1 MLKKKLNKKGF
12 SLVELI
18 VVIAIMAILAAIIIP
33 TVTNKI
39 NDANKGSA
47 DQAASGVANGIQS
60 DITSINA
67 GLTTNLTYLQ
77 AGEAGADGKRPISVK
92 APYNAVFD
100 QGNAKVTITPNEGV
114 TEITVTAKVGNQT
127 SDTYTVA
134 VADGKIT
141 IDAEGEA
148 GGGD

>member
-67 GLTTNLTYLQ
+67 GLTTNLTYLSVT
-77 AGEAGADGKRPISVK
+77 GEGEGKTISVK
-92 APYNAVFD
+92 APYNAEFD
-100 QGNAKVTITPNEGV
+100 QGNAKVTITPNEG
-114 TEITVTAKVGNQT
+114 TTTITVTAKVGNQD

-141 IDAEGEA
+141 ITEA
-148 GGGD
+148 A

>member
-47 DQAASGVANGIQS
+47 NQAASGVANGIQS
-60 DITSINA
+60 DITSINS
-67 GLTTNLTYLQ
+67 GLTSNLTYLS
-77 AGEAGADGKRPISVK
+77 EDKTPK
-92 APYNAVFD
+92 APYNAEFE
-100 QGNAKVTITPNEGV
+100 QGNAKVTISGGGTAD
-114 TEITVTAKVGNQT
+114 ITVTAKVGNQI
-127 SDTYTVA
+127 SETYTVA
-134 VADGKIT
+134 IADGKIT
-141 IDAEGEA
+141 ITEA
-148 GGGD
+148 GAGGAGEGA

>member
-33 TVTNKI
+33 TVTSKI

-47 DQAASGVANGIQS
+47 NQAASGVANGIQS
-60 DITSINA
+60 DITSINS
-67 GLTTNLTYLQ
+67 GLTSNLTYLD
-77 AGEAGADGKRPISVK
+77 ATKAPK
-92 APYNAVFD
+92 APYNAEFD
-100 QGNAKVTITPNEGV
+100 QGNARVTISGGGT
-114 TEITVTAKVGNQT
+114 TDITVTAKVGNQT
-127 SDTYTVA
+127 SETYTVA

-141 IDAEGEA
+141 ITEAASGEG
-148 GGGD
+148 D

>member
-47 DQAASGVANGIQS
+47 NQAASGVANGIQS

-67 GLTTNLTYLQ
+67 GLTTNLTYLT
-77 AGEAGADGKRPISVK
+77 DGK
-92 APYNAVFD
+92 AVNTTYATPFE
-100 QGNAKVTITPNEGV
+100 QGNATVTISDDTAGY
-114 TEITVTAKVGNQT
+114 ITVTAKVGNQT
-127 SDTYTVA
+127 SDTYNIAT
-134 VADGKIT
+134 ADGKIT
-141 IDAEGEA
+141 IGAVSGA
-148 GGGD
+148 GGEGGAGA

>member
-47 DQAASGVANGIQS
+47 NQAASGVANGIQS

-67 GLTTNLTYLQ
+67 GLTTNLTYLT
-77 AGEAGADGKRPISVK
+77 EAKAVNTTYSVEDGFK
-92 APYNAVFD
+92 
-100 QGNAKVTITPNEGV
+100 QGNATVKVTTG
-114 TEITVTAKVGNQT
+114 TAGYITVIARVGNQD
-127 SDTYTVA
+127 SDPYNIA
-134 VADGKIT
+134 IADGKIT
-141 IDAEGEA
+141 IGTVSAVSGT
-148 GGGD
+148 

>member
-67 GLTTNLTYLQ
+67 GLTTNLTYLSVT
-77 AGEAGADGKRPISVK
+77 GEGEDKTISVNS
-92 APYNAVFD
+92 AYGAAAGFE
-100 QGNAKVTITPNEGV
+100 QGNATVTITKNDTAGYIIV
-114 TEITVTAKVGNQT
+114 KAKVGNQD
-127 SDTYTVA
+127 SDTYNVA
-134 VADGKIT
+134 IADGKIT
-141 IDAEGEA
+141 IGALPGS
-148 GGGD
+148 GT

>member
-47 DQAASGVANGIQS
+47 NQAASGVANGIQS

-67 GLTTNLTYLQ
+67 GLTTNLTYLS
-77 AGEAGADGKRPISVK
+77 AEK
-92 APYNAVFD
+92 AVNSTYSAPFN
-100 QGNAKVTITPNEGV
+100 QGNATVTITAATAGY
-114 TEITVTAKVGNQT
+114 ITVTAKVGNQT
-127 SDTYTVA
+127 SDTYNIAT
-134 VADGKIT
+134 ADGKIT
-141 IDAEGEA
+141 IGAVSGT
-148 GGGD
+148 